1 MQNKELAAKIRQL
14 ADRVEAC
21 EIDLGPIEDVHVK
34 LDIHSSPNPMAAVD
48 ALTDSKVTVDES
60 GACGWYY
67 GRLGRTQVT
76 AYFDV
81 VESLSNAKACG
92 ALL

>member
-1 MQNKELAAKIRQL
+1 MQNKELAEKIRQL

-60 GACGWYY
+60 GEFGWYC
-67 GRLGRTQVT
+67 GRLGHTQIT
-76 AYFDV
+76 AYFDMDDSV
-81 VESLSNAKACG
+81 PSIVSEV
-92 ALL
+92 AL